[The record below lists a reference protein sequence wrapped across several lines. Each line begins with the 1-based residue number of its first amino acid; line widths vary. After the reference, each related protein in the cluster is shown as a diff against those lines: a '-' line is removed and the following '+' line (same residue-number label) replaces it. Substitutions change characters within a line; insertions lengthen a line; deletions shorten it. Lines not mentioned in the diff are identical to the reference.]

1 MCRKWKRS
9 SQDESGGS
17 LEEQLMSG
25 KIERIP
31 VAVTAVADDE
41 NGDEDSEG
49 SFIDQ
54 KAVSSDSLIC
64 KNSSVAEVEISP
76 FFFFWKSMKPKTA

>member
-1 MCRKWKRS
+1 MCRKGKRS
-9 SQDESGGS
+9 SQDKSDGS
-17 LEEQLMSG
+17 LEEQLMSEG
-25 KIERIP
+25 IKRVP
-31 VAVTAVADDE
+31 VAATAVADDE
-41 NGDEDSEG
+41 NGERDSKD

-76 FFFFWKSMKPKTA
+76 FFFWKSMSQ